1 MNVESRS
8 RSSTENCL
16 PALSNQIGWE
26 TFDEMDVK
34 DSICNNCMA
43 EENNS
48 EGNQRYISRLG
59 EFKVLQYN
67 LKFLF

>member
-1 MNVESRS
+1 MNFESRS
-8 RSSTENCL
+8 RSSTENSL

-59 EFKVLQYN
+59 EFKVLQCN